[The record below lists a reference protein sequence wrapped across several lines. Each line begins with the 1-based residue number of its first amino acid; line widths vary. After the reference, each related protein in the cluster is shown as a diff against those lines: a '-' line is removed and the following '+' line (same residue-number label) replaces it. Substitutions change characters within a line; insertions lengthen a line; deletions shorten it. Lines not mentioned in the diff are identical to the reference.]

1 MRTLRILIVDDHAL
15 VRRGARE
22 VLNSRRGW
30 RVVGEAAEGLEA
42 IEKAVKL
49 KPDVAI
55 IDISIPGLNGI
66 EVARRVL
73 NAAPDI
79 KVLILTMD
87 ESDQMVRRALDAG
100 ARGYVLKSDLTDS
113 LPKAVKAI
121 SEGKR
126 FLTPRVSEIVLEGFL
141 GSSGQDQEEDRTDVA
156 LGLREIEITRLV
168 AEGKSSKEIAVQLGI
183 AARTVE
189 THRFN
194 IMHKLNLHSVAE
206 LIHYALRRG
215 ITTTK

>member
-1 MRTLRILIVDDHAL
+1 VRTLRILIVDDHAL

-30 RVVGEAAEGLEA
+30 RVVGEAAEGFEA

-49 KPDVAI
+49 SPDVAI

-73 NAAPDI
+73 KAAPDI
-79 KVLILTMD
+79 KVLMLTMD

-126 FLTPRVSEIVLEGFL
+126 FLTPRVS
-141 GSSGQDQEEDRTDVA
+141 
-156 LGLREIEITRLV
+156 
-168 AEGKSSKEIAVQLGI
+168 KSCWRV
-183 AARTVE
+183 
-189 THRFN
+189 F
-194 IMHKLNLHSVAE
+194 SVYPVR
-206 LIHYALRRG
+206 I
-215 ITTTK
+215 K

>member
-1 MRTLRILIVDDHAL
+1 
-15 VRRGARE
+15 
-22 VLNSRRGW
+22 
-30 RVVGEAAEGLEA
+30 VGEAAEGFEA

-49 KPDVAI
+49 KPDVAV

-73 NAAPDI
+73 KAAPDI
-79 KVLILTMD
+79 KVLMLTMD

-141 GSSGQDQEEDRTDVA
+141 GSSSQDQEEHRSDIA
-156 LGLREIEITRLV
+156 LGPREIEITRLV
-168 AEGKSSKEIAVQLGI
+168 TEGKSSKEIAAQLGI
-183 AARTVE
+183 AVRTVE

-194 IMHKLNLHSVAE
+194 IMHKLNLRSIAE

-215 ITTTK
+215 IATTNKASDR